1 MLENDHPRLIRNL
14 INQSDDAISIVDPE
28 TSLFIYVNN
37 KWCSN
42 LGYSSPELLKMR
54 VIDIDTILTDSFSW
68 KEHVKDLRKAGS
80 TIIESEHRR
89 KDGTV
94 FPVEINLKFTIL
106 NRKSFIIGIVRDIT

>member
-42 LGYSSPELLKMR
+42 LGYSSPELLKM
-54 VIDIDTILTDSFSW
+54 S
-68 KEHVKDLRKAGS
+68 
-80 TIIESEHRR
+80 HRH
-89 KDGTV
+89 
-94 FPVEINLKFTIL
+94 
-106 NRKSFIIGIVRDIT
+106 